1 MPRSLQTSA
10 LVSALFLLLAS
21 CSAGPATEQAGDR
34 PEVGLFSTLPIY
46 WGEGG
51 FAAVLDG
58 TDEKSWV
65 RRVLEQ
71 SYTLEPLD
79 TLEAEALAGL
89 DRVIL
94 AQPRPLAP
102 SENVALDD
110 WVSAGG
116 QLLVFADPLLTHH
129 SDFALGD
136 KRRPQDVVLISPILT
151 RWGLELRFDE
161 AQPGGERLVET
172 PYGETPINLAGELAL
187 RASSQCSLEGEGLFA
202 RCAIGEGQVL
212 VMVDAALLESGH
224 HGEEPKDRAAVLVA
238 LTDAAFLR

>member
-1 MPRSLQTSA
+1 MPRPLRTSA
-10 LVSALFLLLAS
+10 LVSALFLLLVS
-21 CSAGPATEQAGDR
+21 CSAGSGTERAGDR

-51 FAAVLDG
+51 FASVLDG

-79 TLEAEALAGL
+79 TLEAEALTGL
-89 DRVIL
+89 DRLIL

-110 WVSAGG
+110 WVNAGG
-116 QLLVFADPLLTHH
+116 RLLVVADPLLTHH
-129 SDFALGD
+129 SDYALGD

-161 AQPGGERLVET
+161 AQQGGERLIET
-172 PYGETPINLAGELAL
+172 PYGETPVNLAGELAL
-187 RASSQCSLEGEGLFA
+187 GASSQCSLEGEGLIA

-212 VMVDAALLESGH
+212 VMADAALLETGH
-224 HGEEPKDRAAVLVA
+224 HGEEPEERAAVLAA
-238 LTDAAFLR
+238 LTDAAFSR